1 MQTLGKSASMTEQ
14 ESKEQA
20 LQEYRKKLLQHKEI
34 DAKVRTL
41 REQVKQSKKEYDKTE
56 DDLKALQSVGQII
69 AEVLRQLDE
78 ERCKS
83 ICMPP
88 QCLALLVQLSNQ
100 KNKNCTSSLALRP
113 STITQ
118 LRPVLM
124 VVSNETSMLHAVIV
138 KASSGPRYVV
148 GCRNKVDKE
157 KLVAGTRVALDMT
170 TLTIM
175 RYLPREVCMP
185 ALALACFC

>member
-83 ICMPP
+83 
-88 QCLALLVQLSNQ
+88 L
-100 KNKNCTSSLALRP
+100 
-113 STITQ
+113 
-118 LRPVLM
+118 
-124 VVSNETSMLHAVIV
+124 LHASAVPGTACSTLKQKEQELYEQSRI
-138 KASSGPRYVV
+138 ASINHYTVAPCAN
-148 GCRNKVDKE
+148 GCK
-157 KLVAGTRVALDMT
+157 
-170 TLTIM
+170 
-175 RYLPREVCMP
+175 
-185 ALALACFC
+185 

>member
-1 MQTLGKSASMTEQ
+1 MTEQ

-83 ICMPP
+83 TCMPP
-88 QCLALLVQLSNQ
+88 QCLALLAQLKPEEQEVNEQFCIASI
-100 KNKNCTSSLALRP
+100 KHHTSAP
-113 STITQ
+113 CA
-118 LRPVLM
+118 
-124 VVSNETSMLHAVIV
+124 N
-138 KASSGPRYVV
+138 
-148 GCRNKVDKE
+148 
-157 KLVAGTRVALDMT
+157 
-170 TLTIM
+170 
-175 RYLPREVCMP
+175 VCN
-185 ALALACFC
+185 